1 MMKRKYRKQRDHRR
15 RYDSGK
21 TARINPGVTHTK
33 SPSITRDPIEQFWS
47 GIRIRATGAVYG
59 IPPSVRRD
67 AIREDE
73 LRLPSVSLKRLGGL
87 YPISTREQDVEV
99 MFRIYQSIEAPYV
112 NKPKSAEDMLNPE
125 IHPERFFFIRTPENQ
140 SVGVFAVHIRR
151 GEIMRLAILPEFRG
165 RGYAKAAVREAE
177 EIIRRQGIRTA
188 SMHVKKQNTE
198 MIQHL
203 LNWGY
208 IQQGESDNAYKFVR
222 QIDPEAHLQLISG
235 RPFRTEMVV

>member
-1 MMKRKYRKQRDHRR
+1 MKRKYRKQRDHRR

-112 NKPKSAEDMLNPE
+112 
-125 IHPERFFFIRTPENQ
+125 PENQ

-222 QIDPEAHLQLISG
+222 QIEPEPHLQPRAV